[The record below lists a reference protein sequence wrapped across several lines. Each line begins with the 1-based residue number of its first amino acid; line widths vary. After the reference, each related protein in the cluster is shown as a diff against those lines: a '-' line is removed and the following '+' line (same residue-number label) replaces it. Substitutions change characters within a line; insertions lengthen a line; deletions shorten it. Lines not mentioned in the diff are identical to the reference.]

1 MTFTPRTPSHPR
13 RRIAAL
19 VVVLGA
25 LAAGWF
31 FLAPTGIGGDTTYVV
46 TDGISMHPRIH
57 TGDLA
62 LVRPASTYHVGDIV
76 AYRNPELHVVVLHR
90 IHSIS
95 PSGRYRFKGDNNS
108 WIDPGSVT
116 GSAIVGKMW
125 VLAPGLGGDLH
136 SLHSPPVMATMTAV
150 AVLLLFGGAGA
161 EVRRR
166 RRRGRPKPKWKAEAP
181 KWKGAPAPPRA
192 AAAGAAPA
200 AASAARPAPAPAK
213 APTLVPPPANARRA
227 PAGPSYGGIAAAVA
241 AVVACAGL
249 TIFAWTSPT
258 SRPAP
263 SQTSYVQSGRFSYS
277 ASALAGAV
285 YDTDRVTTGQPMF
298 SRLVGPVQV
307 RFDYRLR
314 SAQIDAAGGTASL
327 DAIISAQNGWSRT
340 VVLQGPTSFTGRH
353 ATVAGVIHLRRLQRL
368 VERVAV
374 ATSVPSVD
382 FTLTLV
388 PSVKA
393 HGTLAGHPF
402 AAAYAPKLP
411 FSLTSYELAPA
422 LNAAAA
428 AAGPANA
435 GGAAV
440 FHPSQNASVAAAGSA
455 RVMLGPAV
463 FHLSAGFARTLGP
476 IGLLAALAAAA
487 LAAWQLRRD
496 RRADEP
502 TRIQS
507 RYGEAMI
514 AAVQSTLIHGGD
526 LVEVESIE
534 ALARLA
540 ERYQSLMIHEQTA
553 TGHAYLVADNGTVYA
568 YFVHTSESEPAV
580 RERLARGE
588 GLRPGASAA

>member
-1 MTFTPRTPSHPR
+1 MTFTPRTWSHR
-13 RRIAAL
+13 KRRIAAL
-19 VVVLGA
+19 VVVLGG
-25 LAAGWF
+25 LGAAWF
-31 FLAPTGIGGDTTYVV
+31 FLAPPSIGGDTTYVV

-62 LVRPASTYHVGDIV
+62 LVRPASSYHVGDIV

-116 GSAIVGKMW
+116 RSAIVGKMW
-125 VLAPGLGGDLH
+125 VLAPGLGGDLRT
-136 SLHSPPVMATMTAV
+136 LHAPPIMGTMAAV

-166 RRRGRPKPKWKAEAP
+166 RRRGRPKPKWKAAEP
-181 KWKGAPAPPRA
+181 KWVGATAPSRA
-192 AAAGAAPA
+192 AAAEEAPA
-200 AASAARPAPAPAK
+200 AAPAPAPTPAK
-213 APTLVPPPANARRA
+213 PPTLVPPLATVRRA
-227 PAGPSYGGIAAAVA
+227 PAGPSYAGVAAALA
-241 AVVACAGL
+241 AVLACAGL
-249 TIFAWTSPT
+249 TAFAWASPT

-263 SQTSYVQSGRFSYS
+263 SQTSYLQSGRFSYS
-277 ASALAGAV
+277 ASTLAGAV

-314 SAQIDAAGGTASL
+314 AAGIEGAGGTASL
-327 DAIISAQNGWSRT
+327 AAIVSAQNGWSRT
-340 VVLQGPTSFTGRH
+340 VVLQGPTPFTGSH
-353 ATVAGVIHLRRLQRL
+353 AAVAGVIHLRRLQRL
-368 VERVAV
+368 VEKVAV

-402 AAAYAPKLP
+402 AAGYAPKLP
-411 FSLTSYELAPA
+411 FTLTPYELAPV
-422 LNAAAA
+422 LSAAAT
-428 AAGPANA
+428 AAGPAHA
-435 GGAAV
+435 GSAAM
-440 FHPSQNASVAAAGSA
+440 FHPSQDSSVAAAGSA
-455 RVMLGPAV
+455 RVMLGPAA
-463 FHLSAGFARTLGP
+463 FHLSAGFGRILGP
-476 IGLLAALAAAA
+476 AGLLIALAAAA

-568 YFVHTSESEPAV
+568 YFVHTSEAEPAV
-580 RERLARGE
+580 RERLARGD

>member
-1 MTFTPRTPSHPR
+1 VTFTPRTRSHRR

-19 VVVLGA
+19 VVVLGVVG
-25 LAAGWF
+25 AGWW
-31 FLAPTGIGGDTTYVV
+31 FLAPPSIGGDTSYVV

-62 LVRPASTYHVGDIV
+62 LVRPAGSYHVGDIV

-95 PSGRYRFKGDNNS
+95 AGGRYRFKGDNNS

-116 GSAIVGKMW
+116 SSAIIGKMW
-125 VLAPGLGGDLH
+125 VLAPGLGGGLH
-136 SLHSPPVMATMTAV
+136 SLHSPPVMAGMAV
-150 AVLLLFGGAGA
+150 IAVLLLFGGAGA

-166 RRRGRPKPKWKAEAP
+166 RRHGRPQPKWKAEEP
-181 KWKGAPAPPRA
+181 KWKGAPAPARTRA
-192 AAAGAAPA
+192 VDAPPA
-200 AASAARPAPAPAK
+200 AAPKPAQPPR
-213 APTLVPPPANARRA
+213 LVPPIANPRRA
-227 PAGPSYGGIAAAVA
+227 PAGPSYGGIAAALA

-249 TIFAWTSPT
+249 SILAWTSPT

-277 ASALAGAV
+277 ASTLAGAV

-298 SRLVGPVQV
+298 SRLVGPVEV

-314 SAQIDAAGGTASL
+314 AAAIEGPGGTASL
-327 DAIISAQNGWSRT
+327 AAIVSAQNGWSRT
-340 VVLQGPTSFTGRH
+340 VVLQGPTPFTGRH
-353 ATVAGVIHLRRLQRL
+353 AAVAGVIHLRRLQQL
-368 VERVAV
+368 VEKVAV

-402 AAAYAPKLP
+402 AAGYAPKLS
-411 FSLTSYELAPA
+411 FTLTPYELAPVLSA
-422 LNAAAA
+422 VAT
-428 AAGPANA
+428 AAGPAHA
-435 GGAAV
+435 GSAAV
-440 FHPSQNASVAAAGSA
+440 FHPSQEASVAAAGSA
-455 RVMLGPAV
+455 RVTIGPGA
-463 FHLSAGFARTLGP
+463 FHLSAAVARILGP

-487 LAAWQLRRD
+487 LAAWRMRRD

-514 AAVQSTLIHGGD
+514 AAVQSTLIGGGD

-568 YFVHTSESEPAV
+568 YFVHTTEPEPAV

-588 GLRPGASAA
+588 GLRPGATAA